1 MKSSRLLIVSAVLF
15 LLGFG
20 SLGVGWNG
28 TASVNVAFPVS
39 GCSVH
44 FCGSASGG
52 WALGGLLGLTLGILF
67 LIVALIGMILARTG
81 K

>member
-1 MKSSRLLIVSAVLF
+1 MKSNRLFIVSAVLL

-20 SLGVGWNG
+20 SLGKGWNG

-39 GCSVH
+39 GCSVQ

-52 WALGGLLGLTLGILF
+52 WALGGLLGLTLGIIF
-67 LIVALIGMILARTG
+67 LIVASISMSISRIE

>member
-1 MKSSRLLIVSAVLF
+1 MKSSRLFIGSAVLF
-15 LLGFG
+15 LLGLG
-20 SLGVGWNG
+20 SLRIGWNG
-28 TASVNVAFPVS
+28 SAGVNVAFPVR

-67 LIVALIGMILARTG
+67 LIVALISVLLSRAE